1 MTVQPMT
8 LLTIISEAVL
18 EDILVDEIMGLG
30 AKGYTI
36 SDARGKGTHG
46 TRAGRWT
53 QGGNIRI
60 EVVGNAALCGRIIER
75 LQAAYEQDY
84 GLLMFTTPIELQN

>member
-1 MTVQPMT
+1 MTTQPMT
-8 LLTIISEAVL
+8 LLVIISEAVL
-18 EDILVDEIMGLG
+18 EDTLIDEITELG

-36 SDARGKGTHG
+36 TEARGRGTHG

-60 EVVGNAALCGRIIER
+60 EVVGNAQLCQRIVQR
-75 LQAAYEQDY
+75 LQGAYEKDY
-84 GLLMFTTPIELQN
+84 GLLMYTAPIELQN

>member
-1 MTVQPMT
+1 MTAQPMT
-8 LLTIISEAVL
+8 LLVIISEAVL
-18 EDILVDEIMGLG
+18 ENILIDEMTELG

-36 SDARGKGTHG
+36 VEARGRGTHG

-60 EVVGNAALCGRIIER
+60 EVVGNAELCERIVKR
-75 LQAAYEQDY
+75 LQAAYEKDY
-84 GLLMFTTPIELQN
+84 GLLMYSTPIELQN

>member
-1 MTVQPMT
+1 MKAQPMT
-8 LLTIISEAVL
+8 LLVIVSEAVL
-18 EDILVDEIMGLG
+18 EDILIDEITALG

-36 SDARGKGTHG
+36 TEARGRGTHG

-60 EVVGNAALCGRIIER
+60 EVVGNAQLCERIVER
-75 LQAAYEQDY
+75 LQAAYERDY
-84 GLLMFTTPIELQN
+84 GLLMYTAAIELQN

>member
-1 MTVQPMT
+1 MTAQPMT
-8 LLTIISEAVL
+8 LLVIISEAVL
-18 EDILVDEIMGLG
+18 EDILVDEMTELG

-36 SDARGKGTHG
+36 TEARGRGTHG

-60 EVVGNAALCGRIIER
+60 EVVGNAQLCSQIVQR
-75 LQAAYEQDY
+75 LQAAYEKDY
-84 GLLMFTTPIELQN
+84 GLLMYTAPIELQN

>member
-1 MTVQPMT
+1 MTAQPMT
-8 LLTIISEAVL
+8 LLVIISEAVL
-18 EDILVDEIMGLG
+18 EDILIDEMTELG

-36 SDARGKGTHG
+36 TEARGRGTHG

-60 EVVGNAALCGRIIER
+60 EVVGNAQLCSRIVKR
-75 LQAAYEQDY
+75 LQTAYEKDY
-84 GLLMFTTPIELQN
+84 GLLMYTAPIELQN